1 MSDPQDDDLIAL
13 LAALREAESGDQA
26 PPYVEAAVMKRWDG
40 RASSTS
46 FTQVMAAIAAMG
58 ILVVGLSTLG
68 HTLGSLHWS
77 VDLDA
82 VDSSS
87 TVVLIGEPL
96 LDGETVRL
104 VRTHVPMSVL
114 QELGFRATVANVP
127 LVEVDLIV
135 GDDGVA
141 RGVRVEDTMVR

>member
-1 MSDPQDDDLIAL
+1 MSDPLDDELIAL

-26 PPYVEAAVMKRWDG
+26 PPFVEAAVMARWDA

-68 HTLGSLHWS
+68 HKLGSLPWS

-82 VDSSS
+82 AASSS

-96 LDGETVRL
+96 LDGEAVRL

-114 QELGFRATVANVP
+114 QELGLRATVANVP

-135 GDDGVA
+135 GEDGVT
-141 RGVRVEDTMVR
+141 RGVRVEDTIVR